1 MDNVSSL
8 SETLL
13 RREMLDADYA
23 VIAYKNKRYMERSDG
38 AQTQIWLRAFSS
50 TI

>member
-1 MDNVSSL
+1 MGNVSSP
-8 SETLL
+8 SGTLL

-23 VIAYKNKRYMERSDG
+23 VIAYKNKWYMERIDG
-38 AQTQIWLRAFSS
+38 AQPRIWLRAFSS